1 MNEKELQNAVKEI
14 KLPEESRKNIIRKL
28 ESLSGKSGEEFIFH
42 AEPARLPIF
51 RYALSGVMAC
61 AIIAVSA
68 GGLLQLT
75 RTPSE
80 SQSQFAPGGSIQDY
94 NSQNLSASEQSST
107 PRLYAIF
114 PESDKQYSIKQY
126 CSLSDSDTSAL
137 LDALQITLASRDS
150 DDFKTTFMVGGKKE
164 FIICAENNWLEF
176 WKEDN
181 TISVLIQHLE
191 NSEMQSYCIGISP
204 EEYNSIKALLAN
216 PLAYF
221 DLPVV
226 DYAIDLYPQDILH
239 YLFLIS
245 PFGDVSQMQ
254 ERLIFSDYKLQYI
267 IPTEEQHA
275 KLAELLNRAAW
286 KEIQV
291 EDLDTSASNSENSEE
306 FFTIY
311 FATPGE
317 RFTVHFSSHI
327 TVTGDHSQK
336 LYELYDPYENSDL
349 ASQIRELFL
358 PAETRYQLDNRKNNL
373 FEQLFDEE
381 PVEVEV
387 NQEAV
392 SPFGDFSQ
400 MQERAIFVE
409 YAPLYLIPTD
419 EQHEKL
425 AELLNQAEWEQLPSD
440 DKQIPILEDGEFFQ
454 FYFNN
459 PDNPENP
466 ERFTLRFQMSGLIT
480 DNANRFY
487 YNPELI
493 SEIRDVLIPA
503 ETRYQL
509 RNPDEFYLLST
520 EQIFEQLFDEEPIE
534 FDPDSDLDSN
544 SNPVTIQLGSTPIL
558 IHDESF
564 SKDAQG
570 NYHVENDTQYLISQ
584 ERKQQLSVLVASQEL
599 QAIVGFPDF
608 EKGESYQKFVIEFT
622 EQDGFL
628 TLEYDIEHSQY
639 YLILCT
645 QMEIPGDPVETGSY
659 TYFPVT
665 EEFYQNWNA
674 LLANPEN

>member
-1 MNEKELQNAVKEI
+1 MNEKDLQNAVKKI
-14 KLPEESRKNIIRKL
+14 KLPEESRKNMIQKL
-28 ESLSGKSGEEFIFH
+28 ELLSREEHVFQ

-61 AIIAVSA
+61 AIIAVSV

-80 SQSQFAPGGSIQDY
+80 SQSQFAPGGSIAFDNPD
-94 NSQNLSASEQSST
+94 NSDEN
-107 PRLYAIF
+107 RIYAIMQESAKQYF
-114 PESDKQYSIKQY
+114 TINESD
-126 CSLSDSDTSAL
+126 TREL
-137 LDALQITLASRDS
+137 LECLQNTLASRVS
-150 DDFKTTFMVGGKKE
+150 DFQTDFMVGGKKE
-164 FIICAENNWLEF
+164 FIICAKSSWLEF
-176 WKEDN
+176 WNDGNITAVVIKQ
-181 TISVLIQHLE
+181 SQ
-191 NSEMQSYCIGISP
+191 NSDEMQTYCLEISQA
-204 EEYNSIKALLAN
+204 EYDSIKALLAN

-221 DLPVV
+221 DLPSESPATACYPSYEQEIL
-226 DYAIDLYPQDILH
+226 DYMFQE
-239 YLFLIS
+239 S

-267 IPTEEQHA
+267 IPTEEQHS

-291 EDLDTSASNSENSEE
+291 EDLDTSAINSEE
-306 FFTIY
+306 NPFFTIY
-311 FATPGE
+311 FATPEE
-317 RFTVHFSSHI
+317 RFSVHFSSHI
-327 TVTGDHSQK
+327 TVTSDNSTK
-336 LYELYDPYENSDL
+336 LYEIHDL
-349 ASQIRELFL
+349 ATQIRELFL
-358 PAETRYQLDNRKNNL
+358 PAETRYQIDNRKNNL
-373 FEQLFDEE
+373 FGQLFDEE
-381 PVEVEV
+381 PVEVAV
-387 NQEAV
+387 NQETV

-459 PDNPENP
+459 PDHPEHP

-493 SEIRDVLIPA
+493 SEIRDVMIPA

-509 RNPDEFYLLST
+509 RNPDEFYLLTT

-534 FDPDSDLDSN
+534 FDPDSDSDPD
-544 SNPVTIQLGSTPIL
+544 PVTIQLGSTPVL

-628 TLEYDIEHSQY
+628 TLEYDVTHEQY
-639 YLILCT
+639 YLILCV
-645 QMEIPGDPVETGSY
+645 QMEVPGDPVETGSY

-665 EEFYQNWNA
+665 EEFYQNWNE